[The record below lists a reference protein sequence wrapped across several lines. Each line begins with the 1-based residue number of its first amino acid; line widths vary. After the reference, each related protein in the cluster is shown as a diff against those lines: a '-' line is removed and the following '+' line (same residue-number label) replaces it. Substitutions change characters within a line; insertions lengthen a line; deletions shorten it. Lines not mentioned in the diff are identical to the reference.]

1 LILLRAVTGA
11 RIMEEGTYQFYQFSN
26 GIRVVHLEK
35 KSIVGHLGVIINAG
49 SRDELEYEQGMAH
62 FIEHSIFK
70 GTRKRRAF
78 HILSRIEDVGGELNA
93 YTTKEETAIYASFLT
108 EYYPRASELLS
119 DIFFNSMF
127 PAKEL
132 EREKEVVMEEI
143 NSFKDSPAELIFD
156 EFDELIFDGHPLARN
171 ILGTPETLRTF
182 DREKI
187 LSFIGRNYHTDQVVI
202 SSVGAVPFP
211 KLIAMLE
218 KFFGSATPNLRTIA
232 RDPFK
237 HYTPREKQL
246 HKDTHQAHCVLGN
259 IAYDNHHRHRVAMI
273 LLSNLIGG
281 QGLNSRLN
289 LALRERRGMAYNVE
303 AGYTSFTDTGIF
315 NVYFGTDKENLN
327 KALKIVNNEFQSLRD
342 SQLGN
347 LQLSKAKKQLIG
359 QMAIA
364 ADNHEELMLT
374 LGRSYL
380 FFEKVDPMSRV
391 FEKIEA
397 VTASEI
403 LEVANTILD
412 TGQLS
417 RLIFC

>member
-1 LILLRAVTGA
+1 
-11 RIMEEGTYQFYQFSN
+11 MKEETYQFYQFSN
-26 GIRVVHLEK
+26 GIRVIHLEK
-35 KSIVGHLGVIINAG
+35 KSIVGHLGVIVNAG
-49 SRDELEYEQGMAH
+49 SRDEEHDEQGIAH

-78 HILSRIEDVGGELNA
+78 HVLSRIEDVGGELNA

-108 EYYPRASELLS
+108 EYYPRAAELLS

-127 PAKEL
+127 PAREL

-171 ILGTPETLRTF
+171 ILGTPETLKTF

-202 SSVGAVPFP
+202 SSVGAVSFSR
-211 KLIAMLE
+211 LISMLE
-218 KFFGSATPNLRTIA
+218 KYFGSATPNLRIRI
-232 RDPFK
+232 RDPFT
-237 HYTPREKQL
+237 HYTPGKKQL
-246 HKDTHQAHCVLGN
+246 QKDTHQAHCVLGN
-259 IAYDNHHRHRVAMI
+259 IAYDNHHRNRVAMI
-273 LLSNLIGG
+273 LLCNLIGG

-315 NVYFGTDKENLN
+315 NVYFGTDKENLP
-327 KALKIVNNEFQSLRD
+327 KALKIVNNEFRSLRD
-342 SQLGN
+342 SHLGT
-347 LQLSKAKKQLIG
+347 LQLNKAKKQLIG

-374 LGRSYL
+374 LGRSTL
-380 FFEKVDPMSRV
+380 FFDKVDPMSRV

-397 VTASEI
+397 VTSSDL
-403 LEVANTILD
+403 LEVANAVLD
-412 TGQLS
+412 PNQLS
-417 RLIFC
+417 SLIFC